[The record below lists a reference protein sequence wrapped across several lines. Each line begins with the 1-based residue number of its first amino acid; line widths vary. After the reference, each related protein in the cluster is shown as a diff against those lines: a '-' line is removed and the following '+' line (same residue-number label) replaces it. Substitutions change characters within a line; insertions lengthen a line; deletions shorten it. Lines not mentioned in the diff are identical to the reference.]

1 MWQGGHDGSLS
12 SLEKQKQKDQC
23 SAICNFCKASVTCK
37 GGSTGAARKHIGR
50 HPTELKKLDD
60 MEKERDLAAPK
71 EKKRKVDGS
80 EPELVQ
86 PSLAS
91 FQKKFKMYGVHS
103 GPQMTFDTAVV
114 DMVACTGIPFNVLD
128 HPTKG

>member
-37 GGSTGAARKHIGR
+37 GGSTGAARKQ
-50 HPTELKKLDD
+50 LDD

-114 DMVACTGIPFNVLD
+114 DMAACTGIPFNVLD